1 MRPGTMT
8 RGQPEEVSVWTGTA
22 DTPGPGDV
30 VQAGAAVTISV
41 GVKPADLSNT
51 VEVRY
56 RISEG
61 PTEAAPAKWLR
72 NDRSRGIQYFQAQ
85 LPAFRSGDLVSYLA
99 VCRCAG
105 REAYSSGGPNGF
117 GLSFRVADVD
127 ESPIGVSGDG
137 TEEGTSDRTA
147 AGGERRPRVPSIPPY
162 ALGEEVQPPRLERA
176 ARAY

>member
-1 MRPGTMT
+1 MT

-105 REAYSSGGPNGF
+105 REA
-117 GLSFRVADVD
+117 LSH
-127 ESPIGVSGDG
+127 
-137 TEEGTSDRTA
+137 
-147 AGGERRPRVPSIPPY
+147 VPSANSDVRTRCAIP
-162 ALGEEVQPPRLERA
+162 LL
-176 ARAY
+176 ARSDPKPASLAKKVR